1 MIPAPLAVLDFRGD
15 LGLALAA
22 LVRLVTWAR
31 GAGVLAGVG
40 LVILGVGLLA
50 ASDRLRRPV
59 AFLGGAAAGAL
70 AVMAA
75 RSMLPGSLESAAWGW
90 VAAGVCGAAS
100 AAAPPVFPAL
110 AGALVGALMGV
121 HLPIA
126 GHPAV
131 GALIAGAVGAA
142 LLAVSARGV
151 ATILA
156 SLAGGLSLGIG
167 IVTLAGGR
175 EIAAEL
181 ASRPLV
187 LLGFAV
193 VTGVA
198 GAAFQLSEERARAR
212 LPEPPRLP
220 RE

>member
-1 MIPAPLAVLDFRGD
+1 MIPTPLAVLDFRGD
-15 LGLALAA
+15 LDLALVA
-22 LVRLVTWAR
+22 LVRLVAR
-31 GAGVLAGVG
+31 LRGTGALGGAG
-40 LVILGVGLLA
+40 LVAVGVGLLA

-59 AFLGGAAAGAL
+59 AFLGGAAVGAL
-70 AVMAA
+70 AVMAI
-75 RSMLPGSLESAAWGW
+75 RSLAPGSLESAAWPW

-100 AAAPPVFPAL
+100 AAAPPAFPAL

-121 HLPIA
+121 HVPLL
-126 GHPAV
+126 GRPAV
-131 GALIAGAVGAA
+131 GAIIAGLVGAA
-142 LLAVSARGV
+142 LLAVSARSV

-156 SLAGGLSLGIG
+156 SLAGGLALGIG
-167 IVTLAGGR
+167 LIALAGGR

-181 ASRPLV
+181 AARPMV

-193 VTGVA
+193 VTGIA
-198 GAAFQLSEERARAR
+198 GAAFQLSGEHARQR